1 MAGGKMV
8 MQQAGLVGHE
18 VMEEW
23 LRSSGVRV

>member
-1 MAGGKMV
+1 MV

>member
-1 MAGGKMV
+1 MV

-23 LRSSGVRV
+23 LRSTKVSV

>member
-1 MAGGKMV
+1 MSGGKMV

-23 LRSSGVRV
+23 LRKSSVGV